1 MKITRTKKNL
11 QEKKLYEGYIV
22 KVEEDEEYGIARL
35 YIELD
40 DYPDEWFYTSLQ
52 MEESGK
58 VNSRFNQ
65 FFETMGV
72 FDVMD
77 NFELKELENVEVLA
91 TLQQGRNG
99 YFYVKQLYLKE
110 SDDETLLMLI
120 SSGVITIHSSVSLF
134 SS

>member
-1 MKITRTKKNL
+1 MKITRIKKNL
-11 QEKKLYEGYIV
+11 QEKKIYEGYIV
-22 KVEEDEEYGIARL
+22 KVEEDDSDGIVRI
-35 YIELD
+35 YVELD
-40 DYPDEWFYTSLQ
+40 GFEDEWFYTSLQ
-52 MEESGK
+52 MEEAEK

-99 YFYVKQLYLKE
+99 YFYVKQLYLKG
-110 SDDETLLMLI
+110 SDDENDY
-120 SSGVITIHSSVSLF
+120 GEE
-134 SS
+134 

>member
-99 YFYVKQLYLKE
+99 YFYVKQLYLIE
-110 SDDETLLMLI
+110 SDDENDY
-120 SSGVITIHSSVSLF
+120 GEE
-134 SS
+134 

>member
-1 MKITRTKKNL
+1 MQITRTKKKL
-11 QEKKLYEGYIV
+11 QENKLYEGYIV
-22 KVEEDEEYGIARL
+22 QVEEDDSDGIVRI
-35 YIELD
+35 YVELD
-40 DYPDEWFYTSLQ
+40 GFEDEWFYTSLQ
-52 MEESGK
+52 MEEAEK

-99 YFYVKQLYLKE
+99 YFYVKQLYLKG
-110 SDDETLLMLI
+110 SDDENDY
-120 SSGVITIHSSVSLF
+120 GEE
-134 SS
+134 

>member
-1 MKITRTKKNL
+1 MKKKIKIMKGGNFDENYQNKKNL

-22 KVEEDEEYGIARL
+22 KVEEDDSDGIVRI
-35 YIELD
+35 YVELD
-40 DYPDEWFYTSLQ
+40 GFEDEWFYTSLQ
-52 MEESGK
+52 MEEAEK

-99 YFYVKQLYLKE
+99 YFYVKQLYLKG
-110 SDDETLLMLI
+110 SDDENDY
-120 SSGVITIHSSVSLF
+120 GEE
-134 SS
+134 

>member
-22 KVEEDEEYGIARL
+22 KVEEDDSDGIVRI
-35 YIELD
+35 YVELA
-40 DYPDEWFYTSLQ
+40 E
-52 MEESGK
+52 K

-110 SDDETLLMLI
+110 SDDENDY
-120 SSGVITIHSSVSLF
+120 GEE
-134 SS
+134 

>member
-58 VNSRFNQ
+58 MCIRDRNC
-65 FFETMGV
+65 
-72 FDVMD
+72 
-77 NFELKELENVEVLA
+77 
-91 TLQQGRNG
+91 GRN
-99 YFYVKQLYLKE
+99 YLL
-110 SDDETLLMLI
+110 SGI
-120 SSGVITIHSSVSLF
+120 SAGSSVPILCRTDVG
-134 SS
+134 